1 MTRRARLRNAALC
14 LGLLG
19 APEVQGDPAPKSPQT
34 PTTKQ
39 ELRAAQSYRG
49 CPEVCAQ
56 NEACVHHRCVDV
68 CRPDCREGTYCTPS
82 GTCEQL
88 AYSQEP
94 VVTEAEQQSKS
105 GESSKD
111 SRTLLFIDVGGALGY
126 GIRTGLEFGQA
137 HAALIRFQIM
147 NTGVL
152 SHAEYVENEHER
164 FEWGFGFSAGYRK
177 YMSTWGNL
185 RGFYVGGGLDYSV
198 SMIGSRGD
206 ADIYQVRH
214 SAAPYGEFGYR
225 WVFGS
230 FALAFGPTLALRY
243 PIFVGSFG
251 SDEDLCEKQFDCRG
265 ASRRFEGTVNLEVGW
280 FQ

>member
-214 SAAPYGEFGYR
+214 SAAPYL
-225 WVFGS
+225 S
-230 FALAFGPTLALRY
+230 L
-243 PIFVGSFG
+243 IHI
-251 SDEDLCEKQFDCRG
+251 
-265 ASRRFEGTVNLEVGW
+265 
-280 FQ
+280 